1 MKPGK
6 LTTLILLCLASLTSF
21 SQTFEVP
28 ANIRLK
34 NAEDYTRYE
43 KDIIA
48 AAKWL
53 VATPLNEQEDKRKE
67 VSEFAVVWINGSPT
81 VNVEINPT
89 IMDFEK
95 KNKGMLVIYMAS
107 SARFV
112 LENNYSKDMRAKHKA
127 ALRDMIAVYKSGT
140 GIKKD
145 KDMEKLIK
153 ADANGTLDEWLAEN
167 LKVNQ

>member
-1 MKPGK
+1 MK
-6 LTTLILLCLASLTSF
+6 LIPLLVTGLLFFTNHLY
-21 SQTFEVP
+21 SQDFEVP
-28 ANIRLK
+28 KGYQLK
-34 NAEDYTRYE
+34 NAADYTRYE

-53 VATPLNEQEDKRKE
+53 KKTPLGEQADKRKE
-67 VSEFAVVWINGSPT
+67 VGAFVISWVNGSPT

-95 KNKGMLVIYMAS
+95 KNEGMLLLYMAF
-107 SARFV
+107 SAKYV

-127 ALRDMIAVYKSGT
+127 ALHDMISVYQSGN

-145 KDMEKLIK
+145 KKMEKLIK
-153 ADANGTLDEWLAEN
+153 SDEDGKLDEWLSEN
-167 LKVNQ
+167 LKVNTN